1 MLLTI
6 LRSIQ
11 VVGMIMMIG
20 GFLLGFT
27 SEEEV
32 VIFGL
37 KSDRFSGIG
46 MTITAIALLAFNR
59 LNKKPDDIPMGNR
72 SDFE

>member
-11 VVGMIMMIG
+11 VIGLIIAVGG
-20 GFLLGFT
+20 YLLDFT

-32 VIFGL
+32 VILGL
-37 KSDRFSGIG
+37 SLDRFSGIG
-46 MTITAIALLAFNR
+46 MTISGIAFLAYYR
-59 LNKKPDDIPMGNR
+59 LNKKPDDIPMGNL
-72 SDFE
+72 SDLD

>member
-1 MLLTI
+1 
-6 LRSIQ
+6 
-11 VVGMIMMIG
+11 MIMMIG

-32 VIFGL
+32 VILGL
-37 KSDRFSGIG
+37 SLDRFSGIG
-46 MTITAIALLAFNR
+46 MTISMIAFLAYYR
-59 LNKKPDDIPMGNR
+59 LNKKPNDIPMGNR